1 VQARQQLAYVPNLVW
16 RQLMYGAMIIII
28 IIIMR
33 AASPEVP
40 AEYVTLAKKQKF
52 SHPSLVF
59 FFSTP
64 PIKLKPGL
72 QIGGRLLISSQLDE
86 SLWLTN
92 QKLEAAVRSITNQP
106 GGAEYVTLAKK
117 LFLTSKFSFSFLW
130 TPPIKSKPGLQV
142 GDY

>member
-1 VQARQQLAYVPNLVW
+1 LEAAYVWCNDNNNNNNNESSIS
-16 RQLMYGAMIIII
+16 RGASRVCDPGQKTKILT
-28 IIIMR
+28 
-33 AASPEVP
+33 S
-40 AEYVTLAKKQKF
+40 KF
-52 SHPSLVF
+52 SF